1 VIILSLDNKTVSSYE
16 KIKTIHGRVHVHH
29 VMKSCQIAREEA
41 VLILQ
46 KLKSKGYVGGNAKDG
61 YWITSKEMPKTER
74 IIEEKTVEKVFRY
87 LEDNRET
94 KLSQIAKDLK
104 LSVSTVKEILSNLEI
119 DGRIKLQS

>member
-1 VIILSLDNKTVSSYE
+1 MIILSLDNKTVSCYE
-16 KIKTIHGRVHVHH
+16 KIKTIHGRVHVHY
-29 VMKSCQIAREEA
+29 VMKSCQITREEA
-41 VLILQ
+41 VLVLQ

-74 IIEEKTVEKVFRY
+74 IIEEKTVDKVFSY

-94 KLSQIAKDLK
+94 KLSQIAKDLN
-104 LSVSTVKEILSNLEI
+104 LPVSTVKEILTKLET